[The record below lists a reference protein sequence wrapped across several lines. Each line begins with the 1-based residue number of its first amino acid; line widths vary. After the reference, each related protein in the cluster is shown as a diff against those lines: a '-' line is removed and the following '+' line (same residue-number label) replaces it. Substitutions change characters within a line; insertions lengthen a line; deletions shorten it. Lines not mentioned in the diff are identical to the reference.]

1 MFSRQKWLGDIWTL
15 YQCSVAS
22 LPRWQIVEKEEVSQ
36 KRERRGIRFQEV
48 SETSQEMFFGHRA
61 RLWIF
66 WMRIS
71 GRNSQMSYWVALS
84 KWKPLISF
92 GSCLHHWTTI
102 LKSVCQFPTM
112 ESRNGKLPLLR
123 LSKAQPAES
132 WTLCNLQHLCAKV
145 VVLLGNNFF
154 AVMASHPT

>member
-1 MFSRQKWLGDIWTL
+1 MNEWRVVISMFSRQKWLGDIWTL

-66 WMRIS
+66 WVRIS
-71 GRNSQMSYWVALS
+71 GRSSRLSYWVALS

-92 GSCLHHWTTI
+92 ESYPHHWTTI
-102 LKSVCQFPTM
+102 LKSVCQFPPM
-112 ESRNGKLPLLR
+112 ESRNGKLPPIKTLLT
-123 LSKAQPAES
+123 S
-132 WTLCNLQHLCAKV
+132 
-145 VVLLGNNFF
+145 
-154 AVMASHPT
+154 ASRSVDLVQSSTPVCKKL